1 MYTIIITFCGLMLTI
16 MAGITSQAWGEALP
30 DRISIESLQELYSP
44 VTFEHARHIVREK
57 DCAICHHH
65 TNGAPAASE
74 RCIRCH
80 LGGHEGKSMACR
92 DCHEKEP
99 FSSAVVNQK
108 FKNGQ
113 QFHQDKPGLKASY
126 HLSCIGCHKKRG
138 GPQSCTGCHG
148 LTGKGEAFYRSGK
161 HAPDPGK
168 AAKKSH

>member
-16 MAGITSQAWGEALP
+16 MAGITPPAWGEDLP
-30 DRISIESLQELYSP
+30 DRISIESLQDLYSP

-80 LGGHEGKSMACR
+80 LGGHEGKSMACK

-99 FSSAVVNQK
+99 FSAGVVNQK

-126 HLSCIGCHKKRG
+126 HLGCIGCHKKRG

-148 LTGKGEAFYRSGK
+148 LTDKGEAFYRSGK

-168 AAKKSH
+168 AAKRGH